1 MLFADAT
8 NSEIGLWI
16 VIGFFFVN
24 GAASVIGIFQLFAT
38 RREVDKLDGRISD
51 LETRAP
57 KDKEDLIAAG
67 ERRSFVIHNRIN
79 PLVENTA
86 AIKAGQEAF
95 TKSFDN
101 FTEVMRANCDAQRQ
115 IVELLRD
122 QADREREK

>member
-1 MLFADAT
+1 MMFADAS

-16 VIGFFFVN
+16 VIAFFFIN
-24 GAASVIGIFQLFAT
+24 GAASIVGIFQLFAT
-38 RREVDKLDGRISD
+38 RREVDKLDDRIGE
-51 LETRAP
+51 LEKNAP

-101 FTEVMRANCDAQRQ
+101 FTEVMRANSETQK
-115 IVELLRD
+115 ELIEFMRD
-122 QADREREK
+122 QADRERAK